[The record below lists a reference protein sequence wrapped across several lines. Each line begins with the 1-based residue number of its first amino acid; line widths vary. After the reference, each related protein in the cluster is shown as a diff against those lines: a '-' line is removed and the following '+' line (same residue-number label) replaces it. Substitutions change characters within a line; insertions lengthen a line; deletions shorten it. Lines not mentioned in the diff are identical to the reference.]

1 MDLVLSRDIPKLME
15 QFPHEGHFKTGVTE
29 KMVAALPP
37 PPSVLALTG
46 PPSGTGDL
54 YGDVNPPAHQQ
65 QQIAGPRAAA
75 PRTVSVE
82 APPAPLPQ
90 LKMSPPPALPQAAA
104 ATSDPWA
111 ASSAA
116 NPFDAAPSAAWAVGP
131 AEKAKYDEVFVTLS
145 PSGGKVGGAAVRPVL
160 ERSNLPVDALR
171 RVWQLSDVDK
181 DGQLDADE
189 FALAM
194 HLVRLN
200 VGGKPLPDT
209 LPAELVPPSKRAG
222 AKAAAGG
229 VAELE

>member
-29 KMVAALPP
+29 KMNAALPP
-37 PPSVLALTG
+37 PPSVLALKG
-46 PPSGTGDL
+46 PQPTGDH
-54 YGDVNPPAHQQ
+54 YADTNPPMQT
-65 QQIAGPRAAA
+65 IAAPRAAA
-75 PRTVSVE
+75 PTMVAVT
-82 APPAPLPQ
+82 
-90 LKMSPPPALPQAAA
+90 PPPAAIPQLTMRPPPPLPAAA
-104 ATSDPWA
+104 ATADPWGA
-111 ASSAA
+111 PTVASTP
-116 NPFDAAPSAAWAVGP
+116 NPFGDDLVWAVSSS
-131 AEKAKYDEVFVTLS
+131 ERVKYDEVFATLS

-194 HLVRLN
+194 HLVRLQ
-200 VGGKPLPDT
+200 VGGKPLPAT
-209 LPAELVPPSKRAG
+209 LPAEMVPPSKRAG
-222 AKAAAGG
+222 ASSGSG